1 MSALFP
7 ARSSVSTSW
16 PEVPCK
22 STEVSE
28 GVSIPNALYLAHKL
42 DYIMITFGN
51 LLRAVVLSMAIRPSV
66 GQGVSLSCI
75 TTGTAGDCSDFIAP
89 FCQSIQ
95 GTIIGQLNTISQ
107 CFNRANGTRCDL
119 FALNQNTA
127 LAPPEAACTTA
138 LQTISAV
145 CGQGGE
151 AVVAGTT
158 FQFTLD
164 PNLGECAPPTA

>member
-1 MSALFP
+1 
-7 ARSSVSTSW
+7 
-16 PEVPCK
+16 
-22 STEVSE
+22 
-28 GVSIPNALYLAHKL
+28 
-42 DYIMITFGN
+42 MITFGS
-51 LLRAVVLSMAIRPSV
+51 LLSAVVLSVITPSL
-66 GQGVSLSCI
+66 GQSVSLSCI
-75 TTGTAGDCSDFIAP
+75 TSGTTGDCSDFIAP

-95 GTIIGQLNTISQ
+95 GTTIGQLNTISQ

-127 LAPPEAACTTA
+127 LAPPQAACTTA
-138 LQTISAV
+138 LQTVSAV
-145 CGQGGE
+145 CGEGGQ